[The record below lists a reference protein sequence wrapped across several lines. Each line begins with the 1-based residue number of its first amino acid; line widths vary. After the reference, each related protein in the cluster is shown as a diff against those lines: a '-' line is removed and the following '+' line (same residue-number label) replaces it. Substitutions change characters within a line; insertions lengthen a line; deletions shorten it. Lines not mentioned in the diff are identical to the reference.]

1 MQDARRAPRVSVNCP
16 VSFVIEN
23 VTGTGTIYN
32 LSEWGCAV
40 ESDVPVPQDGYASLS
55 ITIPGLPDPLVVDLA
70 RVCWMTRREFG
81 LEFRVITRSARK
93 SIERYLFRSQAA

>member
-1 MQDARRAPRVSVNCP
+1 MQDARRAPRISVSCP

-40 ESDVPVPQDGYASLS
+40 ESEVLVPQDGYASLS
-55 ITIPGLPDPLVVDLA
+55 ITIPGMPEPLVVELA

-81 LEFRVITRSARK
+81 LEFRVITRSVRK
-93 SIERYLFRSQAA
+93 HIERYLFRAEAA